1 MPLWLDPRPLVLG
14 SRSSA
19 RRDML
24 AAVGIPVELAP
35 ADIDERGIEARAG
48 TLTPGEAAVLLA
60 REKARVAGAKLV
72 GQVVV
77 GADQTLALGGRRFSK
92 ARDRAAARETL
103 RALSGKT
110 HELHSAVAVSL
121 DGRVVF
127 SAVDVARMTVRSLS
141 DRFIDAYLDEAGEG
155 VRASV
160 GVYQLEKLGVQLFEK
175 IEGDHFTI
183 LGMPLFALLGFL
195 RREGRLAS

>member
-1 MPLWLDPRPLVLG
+1 MPLWLDPHPLVLA
-14 SRSSA
+14 SRSTA

-35 ADIDERGIEARAG
+35 ADIDERGTEARAG
-48 TLTPGEAAVLLA
+48 TLGPGEAATLLA
-60 REKARVAGAKLV
+60 REKARVAGAKFS
-72 GQVVV
+72 GRFVV
-77 GADQTLALGGRRFSK
+77 GADQTLALGERRFSK
-92 ARDRAAARETL
+92 AKDRAGARETL
-103 RALSGKT
+103 RALAGRT
-110 HELHSAVAVSL
+110 HELHSAVAVSS

-127 SAVDVARMTVRSLS
+127 SAVDTARMTMRSLS
-141 DRFIDAYLDEAGEG
+141 ERFIDAYLDEAGDG

-160 GVYQLEKLGVQLFEK
+160 GVYQLEKLGIQLFEK

-183 LGMPLFALLGFL
+183 LGMPLFALLAFL